1 MGFYTGRPTSMAPAF
16 RSKAFLIPLAAILIL
31 FMFIY
36 SPLPSTYDDH
46 RDAVLGDIAE
56 AAKGHFLTPPPSPEK
71 WQPETLETVD
81 SKYAFATFL
90 AGPGSEDVD
99 ANIENDH
106 YFVATRILAY
116 QLLHAPETRSRD
128 KSIPF
133 VVLVTDNV
141 SEEKRSRLR
150 KDGAVVVP
158 AEFIRAEWVK
168 TETSTWQD
176 VMTKLRLWELTQFDR
191 ICFLDGDTILVEP
204 IDGIFEDPSVMPHT
218 TGQKKKQLF
227 EDEAAMPANY
237 SFAGVPEM
245 NRQHHFPPVDGQG
258 DFPNINY
265 LNAGFFVF
273 QPSLAMLD
281 YYMSLMKTVDKFNP
295 TFPEQNLLNYAH
307 RKEGNMPWLQ
317 LGNTWN
323 IHYPTVDDLLNGV
336 KSMHD
341 KWWAPENDEL
351 RPYMESWRW
360 RMEGHME
367 ALDAVREDKYGTD
380 ESVSELSE
388 ETEGDLQHASS

>member
-1 MGFYTGRPTSMAPAF
+1 
-16 RSKAFLIPLAAILIL
+16 
-31 FMFIY
+31 
-36 SPLPSTYDDH
+36 
-46 RDAVLGDIAE
+46 
-56 AAKGHFLTPPPSPEK
+56 
-71 WQPETLETVD
+71 LESVD

-90 AGPGSEDVD
+90 AGPASEDED

-116 QLLHAPETRSRD
+116 QLLHAPETRSID
-128 KSIPF
+128 ESIPF
-133 VVLVTDNV
+133 VVLVTENV

-204 IDGIFEDPSVMPHT
+204 LDGIFEDSSVLLHT
-218 TGQKKKQLF
+218 TGQKRKQLF
-227 EDEAAMPANY
+227 ADEGVMPANY

-273 QPSLAMLD
+273 QPSLTMLD
-281 YYMSLMKTVDKFNP
+281 YYMSLMNTVDKFNP
-295 TFPEQNLLNYAH
+295 QFPEQNLLNYAH

-351 RPYMESWRW
+351 KPYMESWRW

-367 ALDAVREDKYGTD
+367 
-380 ESVSELSE
+380 
-388 ETEGDLQHASS
+388 